1 VIAVARADGV
11 QMPDAIAELMLQ
23 VTRTEYPDTEPSML
37 QDVRAGR
44 ATEVDIM
51 QGAVAERGAA
61 LGVETPV
68 MRTLADL
75 VRGLA
80 AAEPGPPLGAAR
92 AG

>member
-1 VIAVARADGV
+1 MREVIAVARADGV
-11 QMPDAIAELMLQ
+11 QMPDAIADVMLQ
-23 VTRTEYPDTEPSML
+23 LTRTEYPNTEPSML

-44 ATEVDIM
+44 VTEVDIL

-75 VRGLA
+75 VKGLA
-80 AAEPGPPLGAAR
+80 VSTV
-92 AG
+92 

>member
-1 VIAVARADGV
+1 
-11 QMPDAIAELMLQ
+11 
-23 VTRTEYPDTEPSML
+23 ML

-44 ATEVDIM
+44 VTEVDIL

-75 VRGLA
+75 IRGLA
-80 AAEPGPPLGAAR
+80 AAEPPAPLGATR